1 MEDTMFITAK
11 TKTRQ
16 NVSLNDTE
24 QMPVRRMRRI
34 ITGQSKHY
42 RSIIAG
48 WGRCSR
54 CACIAF
60 EEDYDNRE
68 VCKNC
73 GHNYRYHD

>member
-11 TKTRQ
+11 KRQ
-16 NVSLNDTE
+16 AVSLNDTE
-24 QMPVRRMRRI
+24 QLPVRRMRRI
-34 ITGQSKHY
+34 V
-42 RSIIAG
+42 IAG
-48 WGRCSR
+48 WGRCTR

>member
-1 MEDTMFITAK
+1 MEDTMFK

-16 NVSLNDTE
+16 TVSLNE
-24 QMPVRRMRRI
+24 LPVSRMRRI
-34 ITGQSKHY
+34 STGQSRHY
-42 RSIIAG
+42 RSIISG
-48 WGRCSR
+48 WGRCCK